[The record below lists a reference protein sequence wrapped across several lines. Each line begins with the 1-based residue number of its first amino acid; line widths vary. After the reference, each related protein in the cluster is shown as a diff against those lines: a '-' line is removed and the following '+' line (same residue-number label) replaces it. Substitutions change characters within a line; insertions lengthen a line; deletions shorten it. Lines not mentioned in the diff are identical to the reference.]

1 MNDAPPLVSVI
12 VVSFNTRALLH
23 TCLASVAR
31 LELPHELVVVDN
43 ASSDGSADMVAQ
55 AFPQAVL
62 LRQSTNEG
70 FGRANNAGMALAR
83 GDVFVLL
90 NSDARL
96 LDGRLALLIERVRA
110 QPRIGIVGPRLRYP
124 DGRLQPSAYRFGSL
138 GLMALEEWG
147 LYKLL
152 PRARRAEL
160 LLGGYWDH
168 GRERTVDWLVGACLV
183 VRREVYTRTAGFDP
197 SLFLYG
203 EEVEWCRRVHAA
215 GFEVLYAPLA
225 EIEHVGHASA
235 HEALGASGRLDRC
248 LIAAD
253 RLTARWEGP
262 LAAALAA
269 WVRASGALLKLV
281 AFGLRRLVR
290 GDDAHGREV
299 LWTARAV
306 LNHHWRRVRGRLA
319 LDTGAPTTPGAV

>member
-1 MNDAPPLVSVI
+1 MSSGPALVSVI
-12 VVSFNTRALLH
+12 VVSFNTRDLLR

-31 LELPHELVVVDN
+31 LERPHELVVVDN
-43 ASSDGSADMVAQ
+43 ASQDGSTDMVALE
-55 AFPQAVL
+55 FPQAVL
-62 LRQSTNEG
+62 LRNATNEG
-70 FGRANNAGMALAR
+70 FGRANNAGMARAR

-96 LDGRLALLIERVRA
+96 LDGRLVALIERVRA
-110 QPRIGIVGPRLRYP
+110 ERTLGIAGPRLRYP
-124 DGRLQPSAYRFGSL
+124 DGRLQPSAYRFGSV

-147 LYKLL
+147 LYKLA
-152 PRARRAEL
+152 PRARRAEW

-168 GRERTVDWLVGACLV
+168 AHARPVDWLVGACLV
-183 VRREVYTRTAGFDP
+183 VRREVYTRTGGFDP

-203 EEVEWCRRVHAA
+203 EEVEWCRRVRAA
-215 GFEVLYAPLA
+215 GFEVRFDPSA
-225 EIEHVGHASA
+225 EVEHVGHASA
-235 HEALGASGRLDRC
+235 HEALGATGRLDRC

-262 LAAALAA
+262 WAAALAP
-269 WVRASGALLKLV
+269 WVRASGALLKL
-281 AFGLRRLVR
+281 AIFGLRRLAW

-306 LNHHWRRVRGRLA
+306 LSHHWRRACGRLA
-319 LDTGAPTTPGAV
+319 LDTGAPRADGP